1 MHKFDNDIRI
11 EDLHFVIYI
20 HKIAIHYHK
29 SIPCNNIETM
39 NTNDGVTSKGVESD
53 LKSNLT
59 NIMEATDIGKNI
71 TDC

>member
-1 MHKFDNDIRI
+1 
-11 EDLHFVIYI
+11 
-20 HKIAIHYHK
+20 
-29 SIPCNNIETM
+29 M

-71 TDC
+71 RDF